1 MVELGPSF
9 TGYTNPTGA
18 EPIPDA
24 ALINDSQNVT
34 FAVEPN
40 KTYRLRFINVAAFAA
55 FHVWI
60 EGHDMEIIEY
70 VFKQESQQILIDQG

>member
-1 MVELGPSF
+1 MTILSGVF
-9 TGYTNPTGA
+9 TSYKNPTGA

-24 ALINDSQNVT
+24 ALMNDSQNVT

-40 KTYRLRFINVAAFAA
+40 KTYRLRFVNMAAFAA

-60 EGHDMEIIEY
+60 EGHDMQIIE
-70 VFKQESQQILIDQG
+70 

>member
-1 MVELGPSF
+1 MTVLSSVFTSF
-9 TGYTNPTGA
+9 TNPGGA

-40 KTYRLRFINVAAFAA
+40 KTYRLRFVNVAAFAA

-60 EGHDMEIIEY
+60 EGHDMEIIE
-70 VFKQESQQILIDQG
+70 

>member
-1 MVELGPSF
+1 MTILKGVFSS
-9 TGYTNPTGA
+9 YTNPTGA

-40 KTYRLRFINVAAFAA
+40 KTYRLRFINLGAFAA

-60 EGHDMEIIEY
+60 EGHDMEIIE
-70 VFKQESQQILIDQG
+70 

>member
-1 MVELGPSF
+1 MSVLSPEFMS
-9 TGYTNPTGA
+9 YKNPTGA
-18 EPIPDA
+18 EPIPNS

-40 KTYRLRFINVAAFAA
+40 KTYRLRFVNVAAFAA

-60 EGHDMEIIEY
+60 EGHDMEIIESALSACSW
-70 VFKQESQQILIDQG
+70 QLRH